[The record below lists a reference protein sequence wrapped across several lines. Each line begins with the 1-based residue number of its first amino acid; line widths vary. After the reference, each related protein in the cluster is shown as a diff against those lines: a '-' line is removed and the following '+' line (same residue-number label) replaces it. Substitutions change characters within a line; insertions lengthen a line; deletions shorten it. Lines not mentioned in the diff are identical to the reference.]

1 MDGPPRCPVHAMMM
15 CRPCPRTPV
24 GDLSGLSTSSGMTFC
39 LLRGSTSPRS
49 RCHPGLHARD
59 PLRREDGVR
68 DARTSC
74 AKPHSSQCADEWVP
88 GTSPGMTFVGVGR
101 FGTNTFRPA
110 VPGPEVLRH
119 FLPCPCYEAG
129 AGRQGPYHC
138 TFGDAAPAV
147 PHASNGLPAA
157 SPRSSKPGGEP
168 AYADRWQ
175 QTRHGFAD
183 VSCPFEAPGPRT
195 SPSSWMRPAPR
206 VGMPTNISARHNA
219 GITFCW
225 SASDID

>member
-1 MDGPPRCPVHAMMM
+1 MFPFQARRSAWLWCA
-15 CRPCPRTPV
+15 
-24 GDLSGLSTSSGMTFC
+24 F
-39 LLRGSTSPRS
+39 GSTSLISLSSRGSSPGPIHPRIAKDVVLRSPCSHHGRHARGTMGPGHEARDDICGCGRSRACTPPTRSAPRS
-49 RCHPGLHARD
+49 FGPG
-59 PLRREDGVR
+59 
-68 DARTSC
+68 
-74 AKPHSSQCADEWVP
+74 
-88 GTSPGMTFVGVGR
+88 
-101 FGTNTFRPA
+101 
-110 VPGPEVLRH
+110 VLRH
-119 FLPCPCYEAG
+119 SPSCPCNEAG

-195 SPSSWMRPAPR
+195 SPSSWMRPAPGSGCAEHKR
-206 VGMPTNISARHNA
+206 AKQRGDYLP
-219 GITFCW
+219 
-225 SASDID
+225 